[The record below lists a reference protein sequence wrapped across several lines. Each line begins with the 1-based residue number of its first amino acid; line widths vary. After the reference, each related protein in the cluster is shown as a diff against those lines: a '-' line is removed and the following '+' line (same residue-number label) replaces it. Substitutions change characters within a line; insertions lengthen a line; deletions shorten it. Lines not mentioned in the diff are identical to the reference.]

1 MGDSN
6 YILVRT
12 LVEGSATIEW
22 MSSVSLGARANGL
35 VALDTALGANA
46 ASACA
51 RVDTLEIEAS
61 LGGAALLVLRALGV
75 ASGERI
81 AQEVGRARAN
91 CAMVLN
97 KIIICIIIS
106 KRNLVIDARKRMG
119 ICVLNS
125 YPDVTIGI
133 SSAGAARI
141 LTTEVHTSS
150 VGITFEIGFAFTT
163 TSLDRIAHE
172 SFLTG
177 ADSTTVLDTTFGVG
191 SARRWGTIIAAYLPM
206 IGNLKMRNKDLG
218 KKKFLIHTLS
228 AEDTGAG

>member
-1 MGDSN
+1 MVTVTSL
-6 YILVRT
+6 IART
-12 LVEGSATIEW
+12 IGVIDTLTLSATNERISQVSGAAETNWSVVTLTIGARFTISIGAARIRVAKIALVEGSATIEW

-91 CAMVLN
+91 CAMV
-97 KIIICIIIS
+97 
-106 KRNLVIDARKRMG
+106 
-119 ICVLNS
+119 
-125 YPDVTIGI
+125 PDVTIGI
-133 SSAGAARI
+133 SSAGATRI

-150 VGITFEIGFAFTT
+150 AGVTFEIGFAFTT

-177 ADSTTVLDTTFGVG
+177 ADSPAVLDTTFGVG
-191 SARRWGTIIAAYLPM
+191 SARRWGTIIAA
-206 IGNLKMRNKDLG
+206 
-218 KKKFLIHTLS
+218 LS